1 MKNPLIAALIGI
13 TIGGVG
19 FGLLTPV
26 TVILLE
32 QNGTPSW
39 ITGSSTTLGYLAVVL
54 ASPYTGR
61 LIDRYG
67 VKIILLI
74 GMLIWL
80 VGSLGHIFWYNY
92 YILFPIRLI
101 TGVGATF
108 IFVATEV
115 IINRY
120 SKGNNR
126 GHNIGLYAVLLSVGI
141 AVGTLLIFTIKYG
154 DWAPYVIG
162 SAIMLL
168 ALVFQVYF
176 LKEIVEEVKE
186 KTAAKMKFMQ
196 MPFLSLASAALYGI
210 FESSIIVAVPLFG
223 LRNGFTQVEVSYFL
237 ASFVIGGIVLLY
249 FLSKLSDIYSSRK
262 LLLIIS
268 VLLGLLM
275 LSPSISMIYIFL
287 IIAFF
292 LIGGFVPAYYT
303 IGLNYTV
310 QNIQKSDIAQANGFF
325 VMMYGLGTLLGPMIG
340 SMIVELNREFGF
352 WLFSSSLCFSFFLV
366 ILMKNDKKR
375 VHFI

>member
-13 TIGGVG
+13 TIGGIG

-32 QNGTPSW
+32 QNGAPSW

-61 LIDRYG
+61 LIDRFG
-67 VKIILLI
+67 VKFILLS

-80 VGSLGHIFWYNY
+80 FGSLGHIYWYNY
-92 YILFPIRLI
+92 YILFPVRLI

-115 IINRY
+115 IINR
-120 SKGNNR
+120 SSHEKNR
-126 GHNIGLYAVLLSVGI
+126 GQNIGLYAVLLSIGI
-141 AVGTLLIFTIKYG
+141 AVGTMLIFTVEYG

-162 SAIMLL
+162 ASIMLI
-168 ALVFQVYF
+168 ALLFQIYF
-176 LKEIVEEVKE
+176 LREVESKEEE
-186 KTAAKMKFMQ
+186 KTVSKMKLKQ
-196 MPFLSLASAALYGI
+196 MPFLSLASAALYGV
-210 FESSIIVAVPLFG
+210 FESSIIVALPLFG
-223 LRNGFTQVEVSYFL
+223 LRNGFTQIEVSYFL
-237 ASFVIGGIVLLY
+237 ASFVIGGIVLLF
-249 FLSKLSDIYSSRK
+249 FLSKLYDIYYSRK
-262 LLLIIS
+262 LLLLIS
-268 VLLGLLM
+268 ILLGSLM
-275 LSPSISMIYIFL
+275 LSPTLSLFFVFL
-287 IIAFF
+287 ITAFF

-310 QNIQKSDIAQANGFF
+310 QNIEKKYIAQANGYF

-340 SMIVELNREFGF
+340 SMIVELNKEYGF
-352 WLFSSSLCFSFFLV
+352 WIFSASLCFSFFLL
-366 ILMKNDKKR
+366 ILLRNDKIR
-375 VHFI
+375 E

>member
-13 TIGGVG
+13 TIGGIG

-32 QNGTPSW
+32 QNGAPSW

-61 LIDRYG
+61 LIDRFG
-67 VKIILLI
+67 VKFILLS

-80 VGSLGHIFWYNY
+80 FGSLGHIYWYNY
-92 YILFPIRLI
+92 YMLFPVRLI

-115 IINRY
+115 IINR
-120 SKGNNR
+120 SSHEKNR
-126 GHNIGLYAVLLSVGI
+126 GQNIGLYAVLLSIGI
-141 AVGTLLIFTIKYG
+141 AVGTMLIFTVEYG

-162 SAIMLL
+162 ASIMLI
-168 ALVFQVYF
+168 ALLFQIYF
-176 LKEIVEEVKE
+176 LREVESKEEE
-186 KTAAKMKFMQ
+186 KTVSKMKLKQ
-196 MPFLSLASAALYGI
+196 MPFLSLASAALYGV
-210 FESSIIVAVPLFG
+210 FESSIIVALPLFG
-223 LRNGFTQVEVSYFL
+223 LRNGFTQIEVSYFL
-237 ASFVIGGIVLLY
+237 ASFVIGGIVLLF

-262 LLLIIS
+262 LLLLIS
-268 VLLGLLM
+268 ILLGSLM
-275 LSPSISMIYIFL
+275 LSPTLSLLFVFL
-287 IIAFF
+287 ITAFF

-310 QNIQKSDIAQANGFF
+310 QNIEKKYIAQANGYF

-340 SMIVELNREFGF
+340 SMIVELNKEYGF
-352 WLFSSSLCFSFFLV
+352 WIFSASLCFSFFLL
-366 ILMKNDKKR
+366 ILLRNDKIR
-375 VHFI
+375 E

>member
-13 TIGGVG
+13 TIGGIG

-32 QNGTPSW
+32 QNGAPSW

-61 LIDRYG
+61 LIDRFG
-67 VKIILLI
+67 VKFILLA

-80 VGSLGHIFWYNY
+80 FGSLGHIYWYNY
-92 YILFPIRLI
+92 YMLFPVRLI

-115 IINRY
+115 IINR
-120 SKGNNR
+120 SSHEKNR
-126 GHNIGLYAVLLSVGI
+126 GQNIGLYAVLLSIGI
-141 AVGTLLIFTIKYG
+141 AVGTMLIFTVEYG

-162 SAIMLL
+162 ASIMLI
-168 ALVFQVYF
+168 ALLFQIYF
-176 LKEIVEEVKE
+176 LREVESKEEE
-186 KTAAKMKFMQ
+186 KTVSKMKLKQ
-196 MPFLSLASAALYGI
+196 MPFLSLASAALYGV
-210 FESSIIVAVPLFG
+210 FESSIIVALPLFG
-223 LRNGFTQVEVSYFL
+223 LRNGFTQIEVSYFL
-237 ASFVIGGIVLLY
+237 ASFVIGGIVLLF

-262 LLLIIS
+262 LLLLIS
-268 VLLGLLM
+268 ILLGSLM
-275 LSPSISMIYIFL
+275 LSPTLSLLFVFL
-287 IIAFF
+287 ITAFF

-310 QNIQKSDIAQANGFF
+310 QNIEKKYIAQANGYF

-340 SMIVELNREFGF
+340 SMIVELNKEYGF
-352 WLFSSSLCFSFFLV
+352 WIFSALLCFSFFLL
-366 ILMKNDKKR
+366 ILLRNDKIR
-375 VHFI
+375 E

>member
-13 TIGGVG
+13 TIGGIG

-32 QNGTPSW
+32 QNGAPSW

-61 LIDRYG
+61 LIDRFG
-67 VKIILLI
+67 VKFILLS

-80 VGSLGHIFWYNY
+80 FGSLGHIYWYNY
-92 YILFPIRLI
+92 YMLFPVRLI

-115 IINRY
+115 IINR
-120 SKGNNR
+120 SSHEKNR
-126 GHNIGLYAVLLSVGI
+126 GQNIGLYAVLLSIGI
-141 AVGTLLIFTIKYG
+141 AVGTMLIFTVEYG

-162 SAIMLL
+162 ASIMLI
-168 ALVFQVYF
+168 ALLFQIYF
-176 LKEIVEEVKE
+176 LREVESKEEE
-186 KTAAKMKFMQ
+186 KTVSKMKLKQ
-196 MPFLSLASAALYGI
+196 MPFLSLASAALYGV
-210 FESSIIVAVPLFG
+210 FESSIIVALPLFG
-223 LRNGFTQVEVSYFL
+223 LRNGFTQIEVSYFL
-237 ASFVIGGIVLLY
+237 ASFVIGGIVLLF

-262 LLLIIS
+262 LLLLIS
-268 VLLGLLM
+268 ILLGSLM
-275 LSPSISMIYIFL
+275 LSPTLSLLFVFL
-287 IIAFF
+287 ITAFF

-310 QNIQKSDIAQANGFF
+310 QNIEKKYIAQANGYF
-325 VMMYGLGTLLGPMIG
+325 VMMYGLGTLLGPLIG
-340 SMIVELNREFGF
+340 SMIVELNKEYGF
-352 WLFSSSLCFSFFLV
+352 WIFSALLCFSFFLV
-366 ILMKNDKKR
+366 ILLRNDK
-375 VHFI
+375 INE

>member
-13 TIGGVG
+13 TIGGIG

-32 QNGTPSW
+32 QNGAPSW

-61 LIDRYG
+61 LIDRFG
-67 VKIILLI
+67 VKFILLT

-80 VGSLGHIFWYNY
+80 LGSLGHVFWYNY
-92 YILFPIRLI
+92 YVLFPVRLI
-101 TGVGATF
+101 SGVGATF

-115 IINRY
+115 IINR
-120 SKGNNR
+120 SSNEKNR
-126 GHNIGLYAVLLSVGI
+126 GQNIGLYAVLLSIGI
-141 AVGTLLIFTIKYG
+141 AVGTMLIFTVEYG

-162 SAIMLL
+162 GTIMLI
-168 ALVFQVYF
+168 ALLFQIYF
-176 LKEIVEEVKE
+176 LNEVKGEEE
-186 KTAAKMKFMQ
+186 KVVSKMKLKQ
-196 MPFLSLASAALYGI
+196 MPFLSLASAALYGV
-210 FESSIIVAVPLFG
+210 FESSIIVALPLFG
-223 LRNGFTQVEVSYFL
+223 LRNGFTQIEVSYFL

-262 LLLIIS
+262 LLLLIS
-268 VLLGLLM
+268 ILLGSLM
-275 LSPSISMIYIFL
+275 LSPTLSLMFIFL
-287 IIAFF
+287 IAAFF

-310 QNIQKSDIAQANGFF
+310 QNIEKKYIAQANGYF

-340 SMIVELNREFGF
+340 SMIVELNKEYGF
-352 WLFSSSLCFSFFLV
+352 WIFSALLCFSFFLV
-366 ILMKNDKKR
+366 ILLRNDK
-375 VHFI
+375 ISE

>member
-13 TIGGVG
+13 TIGGIG

-32 QNGTPSW
+32 QNGAPSW

-61 LIDRYG
+61 LIDRFG
-67 VKIILLI
+67 VKFILLT

-80 VGSLGHIFWYNY
+80 FGSLGHIYWYNY
-92 YILFPIRLI
+92 YILFPVRLI

-115 IINRY
+115 IINR
-120 SKGNNR
+120 SSNEKNR
-126 GHNIGLYAVLLSVGI
+126 GQNIGLYAVLLSIGI
-141 AVGTLLIFTIKYG
+141 AVGTMLIFTVEYG

-162 SAIMLL
+162 ASIMLI
-168 ALVFQVYF
+168 ALLFQIYF
-176 LKEIVEEVKE
+176 LREVESKEEE
-186 KTAAKMKFMQ
+186 KTVSKMKLKQ
-196 MPFLSLASAALYGI
+196 MPFLSLASAVLYGV
-210 FESSIIVAVPLFG
+210 FESSIIVALPLFG
-223 LRNGFTQVEVSYFL
+223 LRNGFTQIEVSYFL
-237 ASFVIGGIVLLY
+237 ASFVIGGIVLLF

-262 LLLIIS
+262 LLLFIS
-268 VLLGLLM
+268 ILLGSLM
-275 LSPSISMIYIFL
+275 LSPTLSLLFVFL
-287 IIAFF
+287 ITAFF

-310 QNIQKSDIAQANGFF
+310 QNIEKKYIAQANGYF

-340 SMIVELNREFGF
+340 SMIVELNKEYGF
-352 WLFSSSLCFSFFLV
+352 WIFSALLCFSFFLL
-366 ILMKNDKKR
+366 ILLRNDKIR
-375 VHFI
+375 E